1 MNDELDVEIQQALRS
16 VAVPAGAKE
25 MLLLQLNCQLD
36 EAVGACT
43 LAETQPP
50 VELSKVQPA
59 KVADTLLRRHWGFII
74 TGVAAAI
81 VAIAAFTLVPSNQSG
96 RLDVLL
102 ARQIERIE
110 NEPLT
115 WQPLDKLPKSLQGV
129 LGQVVK
135 LQPLSF
141 ADITPPH
148 SLSKIYVYAFRNQD
162 GKQILLIDMPK
173 PSVKQKIGSQLMPL
187 NTNTGGWSC
196 AVAQVDGSLV
206 VLAVPGNRAYLL
218 EHLRNVTVT

>member
-25 MLLLQLNCQLD
+25 MLLLQLNRQF
-36 EAVGACT
+36 EETVGASASADT
-43 LAETQPP
+43 KQP

-59 KVADTLLRRHWGFII
+59 KGANTLLRRHWGFIA
-74 TGVAAAI
+74 GVAAAI
-81 VAIAAFTLVPSNQSG
+81 VALAAFALVPSNQSG

-115 WQPLDKLPKSLQGV
+115 WQPLDKVPKSLQGV

-141 ADITPPH
+141 ADISPPH
-148 SLSKIYVYAFRNQD
+148 SLSKIYVYAFRNHD
-162 GKQILLIDMPK
+162 GKQVLLIDMPK
-173 PSVKQKIGSQLMPL
+173 PSVKQKIGSQLIPL
-187 NTNTGGWSC
+187 NSNTGGWSC

-218 EHLRNVTVT
+218 KHLRNVTVT

>member
-25 MLLLQLNCQLD
+25 MLLLQLNRQLD
-36 EAVGACT
+36 DAVGTCT
-43 LAETQPP
+43 SEQVQHP
-50 VELSKVQPA
+50 VELTKVQPS
-59 KVADTLLRRHWGFII
+59 KVSNLLLRRHWGFIA
-74 TGVAAAI
+74 GVAAAV
-81 VAIAAFTLVPSNQSG
+81 VALVAFTLVPSNQAG

-115 WQPLDKLPKSLQGV
+115 WQPLDKLPNSLQGL

-135 LQPLSF
+135 LQPLSY

-162 GKQILLIDMPK
+162 GKQVLLIDMPK
-173 PSVKQKIGSQLMPL
+173 PTVKQRIGSQLMPL

-196 AVAQVDGSLV
+196 AVAEVDGSLV